1 VAAEGA
7 VAAGLPW
14 GAAAGHARPEGDVRF
29 PAAVVAVAH
38 SLAGED
44 LPAECDHR
52 GCLVPG
58 LRLGE
63 ASLLF
68 PEVGLPV
75 VDPAGDI
82 PADVLPWEGFRR
94 R

>member
-1 VAAEGA
+1 M
-7 VAAGLPW
+7 AAGLPW

-29 PAAVVAVAH
+29 PAVVAVAH

-63 ASLLF
+63 ASPLR
-68 PEVGLPV
+68 EVGLLV
-75 VDPAGDI
+75 VDPTEDI
-82 PADVLPWEGFRR
+82 LADVLPWEGFRR